1 MPIGTDRNIMG
12 ESALPLAAVMPSLGA
27 QDAVANMQK
36 MMQSGFI
43 TADDIATR
51 ASARESMKA
60 DLDIRAM
67 QEAKAMAPKLAEL
80 KKRQTEEALAESKY
94 GPGIKLF
101 QTLAP
106 VAGLSQIPTLPDG
119 STDYATMAQQGGQM
133 AAWAAERQKA
143 QEELIPVPSLSVTV
157 TGEGP
162 DYQQHQVTFNKFGQQ
177 LTGEF
182 KQNALQRMTRTFSDF
197 SGMAP
202 GTVSTGPAK
211 PAPSGVGRITPAPT
225 TAPLPAEAV
234 QPARTDDSG
243 FPIGSN
249 AQMKMQDAK
258 AATDRAKTVSDTQQA
273 LNNAKEMSGNI
284 AEGLAIVNRPGAPV
298 GALPGSEIGQLFY
311 RLKAMVGGSPQS
323 YSEQDKLRGLI
334 GKKVLEGAQQ
344 MKGNLSDKDVR
355 FLTASYPSLGS
366 TQERWVSYLKTWQM
380 MNEANQRVLADLS
393 ANNGVSK
400 LKGASILTGTL
411 AVPKDSQD
419 LDPGGE
425 IIFGKQGAGTVLAPT
440 SASAAAAG
448 ATAATPPAPSFAKWG
463 DVPPEALAQ
472 AQAAGTRLIVGG
484 IPFDPPK
491 N

>member
-1 MPIGTDRNIMG
+1 
-12 ESALPLAAVMPSLGA
+12 
-27 QDAVANMQK
+27 
-36 MMQSGFI
+36 
-43 TADDIATR
+43 
-51 ASARESMKA
+51 
-60 DLDIRAM
+60 
-67 QEAKAMAPKLAEL
+67 
-80 KKRQTEEALAESKY
+80 
-94 GPGIKLF
+94 
-101 QTLAP
+101 
-106 VAGLSQIPTLPDG
+106 
-119 STDYATMAQQGGQM
+119 
-133 AAWAAERQKA
+133 
-143 QEELIPVPSLSVTV
+143 
-157 TGEGP
+157 
-162 DYQQHQVTFNKFGQQ
+162 
-177 LTGEF
+177 
-182 KQNALQRMTRTFSDF
+182 
-197 SGMAP
+197 
-202 GTVSTGPAK
+202 
-211 PAPSGVGRITPAPT
+211 
-225 TAPLPAEAV
+225 
-234 QPARTDDSG
+234 
-243 FPIGSN
+243 
-249 AQMKMQDAK
+249 MKMQDAK

-284 AEGLAIVNRPGAPV
+284 AEGLAIVNKPGAPV

-311 RLKAMVGGSPQS
+311 RLKAMVGGSPQY

-400 LKGASILTGTL
+400 LKGASILTGTP

-425 IIFGKQGAGTVLAPT
+425 MIFGKQGAGTFLAPT